1 VSRQTLYALFL
12 AASMWIAGC
21 GGSGGTGMVGQP
33 ALIAAGSGTPQSTT
47 INTAFAVPLVAEV
60 FDGHGNPVSGVVVTF
75 AAPATGASATFAGGV
90 NTASTN
96 SSGVATSAVV
106 SANGTIGGPYT
117 VTATVSGVSAPAK
130 FSLTNSARIPAAITA
145 TSGTPQSAAANTAF
159 ALPLVAQ
166 VLDSSGNPVS
176 GVVVTFAAPA
186 TGASATFAG
195 GVNTAT
201 TTASGVATSPIVSAN
216 GTVGGP
222 YTVTATVA
230 GVAAPAN
237 FALTN
242 TLPAATTENF
252 MFYVSGP
259 EANGKNY
266 FIAGVFTVTPGT
278 GAITRGEQDYNDGDK
293 VTSPQPEGDTIT
305 GGSLTVDANT
315 GNAKLILTTNNKAV
329 GQGAQETF
337 TVQFLNANHALI
349 TQQDGTT
356 TSRGGLDLQTLPTT
370 QAAPTGAFAFFESG
384 VDASLDE
391 MASGGIFTLASN
403 GDGTSALSGIIDT
416 NEAGSRVTGTPFTAT
431 LSAPDSLGRGT
442 ITNNTAMGLGL
453 ALNYYIIGPEVIRFI
468 NVDAQN
474 GNAGAG
480 SAYGQGTGTFS
491 NASLEG
497 SSTLSIA
504 SNSGASIFY
513 TAAGSFSTS
522 NTSSDPADFTGVGQ
536 INENGVVWG
545 GPAGSPISG
554 TYTIGSNGYGNLSI
568 ARKNGAANQGLVD
581 LSFLGVYMVDPRLNI
596 NDPNTTSSDTGG
608 ALLVN
613 LDDVG
618 GAVGTG
624 MLVPERDTPTD
635 NLASNHNLGVQA
647 PFAKD
652 PLGQVA
658 PALSSH

>member
-1 VSRQTLYALFL
+1 VNRQFLYVLFV
-12 AASMWIAGC
+12 AASMWISGC
-21 GGSGGTGMVGQP
+21 GSSGGTGAVGQP
-33 ALIAAGSGTPQSTT
+33 ALIAAESGTPQSTT
-47 INTAFAVPLVAEV
+47 INSAFAVPLVAEV

-75 AAPATGASATFAGGV
+75 TVPATGASATFAGGV

-117 VTATVSGVSAPAK
+117 VTATVSGVSAPAN
-130 FSLTNSARIPAAITA
+130 FSLTNSARIAAAITA

-176 GVVVTFAAPA
+176 GVMVTFTPPA
-186 TGASATFAG
+186 SGASATFAG

-201 TTASGVATSPIVSAN
+201 TTASGVATSPVVSAN

-230 GVAAPAN
+230 GVIAPAN
-237 FALTN
+237 FTLTN

-252 MFYVSGP
+252 TFYVSGP
-259 EANGKNY
+259 EVKGNKNY
-266 FIAGVFTVTPGT
+266 FIAGVFAVNPGT

-293 VTSPQPEGDTIT
+293 ITSPQPQGDTIT
-305 GGSLTVDANT
+305 GGSLTVD
-315 GNAKLILTTNNKAV
+315 GNPGRAKLILTTDNKGV
-329 GQGAQETF
+329 GQGGQETF

-349 TQQDGTT
+349 IENDGTA
-356 TSRGGLDLQTLPTT
+356 TSRGGLDLQTLPTI
-370 QAAPTGAFAFFESG
+370 QAAPTGAFAFLESG

-391 MASGGIFTLASN
+391 TASGGIFALTSN
-403 GDGTSALSGIIDT
+403 GDGSSTLSGIIDSK
-416 NEAGSRVTGTPFTAT
+416 EAGSRVTGAPFAAT
-431 LSAPDSLGRGT
+431 LSAPDSFGRGS
-442 ITNNTAMGLGL
+442 ITNNTAIGLGL
-453 ALNYYIIGPEVIRFI
+453 ALNYYIVGPEAIRFI
-468 NVDAQN
+468 NVDTQN
-474 GNAGAG
+474 GTAGAG
-480 SAYGQGTGTFS
+480 SAYGQGAGTFS
-491 NASLEG
+491 NASLGG

-504 SNSGASIFY
+504 SNSSVLTFY
-513 TAAGSFSTS
+513 TAASSFFTS
-522 NTSSDPADFTGVGQ
+522 NTSSDPSDFTGVGH

-568 ARKNGAANQGLVD
+568 APKNGIDNRGLGD

-596 NDPNTTSSDTGG
+596 NDPNNTINGTGG
-608 ALLVN
+608 ALLVD
-613 LDDVG
+613 LAGVG

-624 MLVPERDTPTD
+624 TLVPQTDTSTA
-635 NLASNHNLGVQA
+635 NLASK
-647 PFAKD
+647 P
-652 PLGQVA
+652 
-658 PALSSH
+658 